1 MSKNSVINGV
11 SVNAVIDVL
20 KATKTVYCYAN
31 PETKVFDLGGS
42 VKTTAQYFGKFYRA
56 YLDGHKGY
64 FTTDAIAKTT
74 GRTYHVYHF
83 TDLKEAEA
91 VAKLFNDAYEQIVPT
106 FSKNKKPDEKEA

>member
-1 MSKNSVINGV
+1 MSKNSVINGI

-42 VKTTAQYFGKFYRA
+42 VKTTAQYFGKFYRE

-64 FTTDAIAKTT
+64 FGFQDHGDEVWYRNIRVK
-74 GRTYHVYHF
+74 V
-83 TDLKEAEA
+83 LK
-91 VAKLFNDAYEQIVPT
+91 
-106 FSKNKKPDEKEA
+106 